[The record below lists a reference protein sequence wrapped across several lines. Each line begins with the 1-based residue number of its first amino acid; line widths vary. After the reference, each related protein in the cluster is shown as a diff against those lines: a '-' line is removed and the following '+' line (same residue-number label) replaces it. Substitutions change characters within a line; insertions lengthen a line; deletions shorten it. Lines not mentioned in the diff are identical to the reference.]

1 VTLAAELKTVPPLFD
16 ATTRKRVSLSTVC
29 NGGVAYVAEPA
40 PAMALQLTPRSID
53 CCHCSVGVGV
63 PVVATLK
70 VARPP
75 AFTVWSDGCRVME
88 GATRGDVTVS
98 LAMELVAE
106 PETLL
111 ATTRK

>member
-1 VTLAAELKTVPPLFD
+1 
-16 ATTRKRVSLSTVC
+16 
-29 NGGVAYVAEPA
+29 
-40 PAMALQLTPRSID
+40 
-53 CCHCSVGVGV
+53 
-63 PVVATLK
+63 
-70 VARPP
+70 
-75 AFTVWSDGCRVME
+75 ME